1 VRHRC
6 RLPAPSHAELGEDVG
21 DMKAG
26 RLLGDEQ
33 RLADLPV
40 DPPLGDQGE
49 DLSLTL
55 GQAE

>member
-1 VRHRC
+1 MWETW
-6 RLPAPSHAELGEDVG
+6 RLAVFS
-21 DMKAG
+21 
-26 RLLGDEQ
+26 GDEQ
-33 RLADLPV
+33 RLADLSV